1 MNAFGVILMKN
12 KPHKFQNTNESG
24 KQTSRK
30 PENQSQEHNAKK
42 VSLGPNT
49 KR

>member
-1 MNAFGVILMKN
+1 MKN
-12 KPHKFQNTNESG
+12 KSDKFKNSNESG
-24 KQTSRK
+24 KQTSQK
-30 PENQSQEHNAKK
+30 PENQNKDHNAKK